1 MIVVVIPAYKP
12 EKGLLSVTAGILEQ
26 TEYSVLV
33 VNDGSGSEYDSVFA
47 QLPEQVTVLH
57 HDVNRGKGAALKTAY
72 EYIKGRP
79 EYTGVI
85 TADADGQHLVR
96 DIIRVGEA
104 LGEQPEALILGSRE
118 FVGNVPARSRF
129 GNTLTR
135 FVFRISSGVKVND
148 TQTGLRAFGACW
160 IEDMLAIEGQ
170 RYEYEMNVLL
180 YCAKKHIPIVELP
193 IQTVYENNNSGSH
206 FHVIRDSVKI
216 YAVILKFVSA
226 SVAAF
231 VIDFLLLLLV
241 RHLTRGLGEELSL
254 LVSVVSARVVSSL
267 CNYHLN
273 RRLVFAQGT
282 RTSIL
287 KYYILAVTLLLLN
300 YGLIWVFNV
309 ALPIPLAVAKIIT
322 ELLLYPF
329 SYIMQRRFVFAK
341 KSEE

>member
-1 MIVVVIPAYKP
+1 MIIVVIPAYRP
-12 EKGLLSVTAGILEQ
+12 GEELLSVAAKILEQ

-33 VNDGSGSEYDSVFA
+33 VNDGSGGEYDSVFA
-47 QLPEQVTVLH
+47 GLPEQVIVLCH
-57 HDVNRGKGAALKTAY
+57 EVNRGKGAALKTAY
-72 EYIKGRP
+72 AYIKAHP

-96 DIIRVGEA
+96 DIIRIGDA
-104 LGEQPEALILGSRE
+104 LKEQPAALILGSRK
-118 FVGNVPARSRF
+118 FVGDVPARSRF

-135 FVFRISSGVKVND
+135 FIFRISSGVKVND
-148 TQTGLRAFGACW
+148 TQTGLRAFGTCW
-160 IEDMLAIEGQ
+160 IEDMLAIKGE

-180 YCAKKHIPIVELP
+180 YCAKRQISIQEIP

-216 YAVILKFVSA
+216 YTVILKFVSA

-231 VIDFLLLLLV
+231 LIDFILLLLMQY
-241 RHLTRGLGEELSL
+241 LTRGLGKELSL

-267 CNYHLN
+267 CNYSLN
-273 RRLVFAQGT
+273 RRFVFAQGT

-287 KYYILAVTLLLLN
+287 KYYIVAAALLGLN
-300 YGLIWVFNV
+300 YSFIWVFNA

-322 ELLLYPF
+322 ELLLYPL
-329 SYIMQRRFVFAK
+329 SYVLQRRFVFAK
-341 KSEE
+341 RAGE

>member
-1 MIVVVIPAYKP
+1 MIIVVIPAYKP
-12 EKGLLSVTAGILEQ
+12 GEGLLAVTAGILEQ
-26 TEYSVLV
+26 TAYHILV
-33 VNDGSGSEYDSVFA
+33 VNDGSGMAYDSVFEK
-47 QLPEQVTVLH
+47 LPKQVTVLH

-72 EYIKGRP
+72 AYIAEHK

-85 TADADGQHLVR
+85 TADADGQHLVH
-96 DIIRVGEA
+96 DIIRVGDA
-104 LGEQPEALILGSRE
+104 LSEQPVALILGSRE
-118 FVGNVPARSRF
+118 FVGDVPARSRF

-135 FVFRISSGVKVND
+135 FVFRISSGVKVSD
-148 TQTGLRAFGACW
+148 TQTGLRAFSTDL

-180 YCAKKHIPIVELP
+180 YCAKKQIPIRELP

-206 FHVIRDSVKI
+206 FHVIRDSIKI

-231 VIDFLLLLLV
+231 VIDFLLLLLM
-241 RHLTRGLGEELSL
+241 RYLTRGLGEELSL
-254 LVSVVSARVVSSL
+254 LISVVSARVVSSL

-282 RTSIL
+282 GTSVI
-287 KYYILAVTLLLLN
+287 KYYMVAVTLLLLN
-300 YGLIWVFNV
+300 YGLIWVLNV
-309 ALPIPLAVAKIIT
+309 VLPVPLAVAKIVT

-329 SYIMQRRFVFAK
+329 SYVLQRRFVFVK
-341 KSEE
+341 K

>member
-1 MIVVVIPAYKP
+1 MIIVVIPAYKP
-12 EKGLLSVTAGILEQ
+12 GEKLLWVAAEILEQ

-47 QLPEQVTVLH
+47 QLPEQVTVLCH
-57 HDVNRGKGAALKTAY
+57 EVNRGKGAALKTAY
-72 EYIKGRP
+72 AYIKTHP

-96 DIIRVGEA
+96 DIMRVGDA
-104 LGEQPEALILGSRE
+104 LQEQPDALILGSRK
-118 FVGNVPARSRF
+118 FVGDIPARSRF

-135 FVFRISSGVKVND
+135 FVFRISSGVQVND
-148 TQTGLRAFGACW
+148 TQTGLRAFGTCR
-160 IEDMLAIEGQ
+160 IEEMLAIEGQ

-180 YCAKKHIPIVELP
+180 YCATKQVSIHELP
-193 IQTVYENNNSGSH
+193 IETVYENNNSGSH

-231 VIDFLLLLLV
+231 VIDFVLLLLMKYF
-241 RHLTRGLGEELSL
+241 TRGLGRELSL
-254 LVSVVSARVVSSL
+254 LISVVSARVVSSL
-267 CNYHLN
+267 CNYSLN
-273 RRLVFAQGT
+273 RRFVFAQGT

-287 KYYILAVTLLLLN
+287 KYYILAITLLLLN
-300 YGLIWVFNV
+300 YGLIWVLNV
-309 ALPIPLAVAKIIT
+309 ALPIPLAAAKIIT

-341 KSEE
+341 RAGE